1 MAQEIN
7 TFIEQ
12 VTVLDITA
20 PVARRAGEMRA
31 QLQGGGQARTQA
43 DMLIAATA
51 QVHGLTVVT
60 RNVSDFE
67 ATGVRLVNPWLQAS
81 A

>member
-1 MAQEIN
+1 M
-7 TFIEQ
+7 
-12 VTVLDITA
+12 VDITT
-20 PVARRAGEMRA
+20 PIVRRAGELRA
-31 QLQGGGQARTQA
+31 LLQAHGQARIQA